1 MGPLSFLRL
10 TSTIMSRGNSTKTM
24 SSKNWQRGRSSS
36 LETRLS
42 RRVLTPNPSQEPTPQ
57 PSTCSPSMNA
67 ELTPELTE
75 TGRSCMKEVLRLSG
89 QKCSNHAGRRS
100 SVSGQRGQRP
110 SFQNG
115 LECAQAKS
123 QETQRHQ
130 RVRKMLQLKKT
141 TKKKKKRRRRKKK
154 RRRNKKFLSLCLTTS

>member
-1 MGPLSFLRL
+1 M
-10 TSTIMSRGNSTKTM
+10 IMSRGNSTKTM

-36 LETRLS
+36 LETRPL
-42 RRVLTPNPSQEPTPQ
+42 RRVLTPNPSQKPTPQ

-67 ELTPELTE
+67 ELTPELMG
-75 TGRSCMKEVLRLSG
+75 TGRSCMKEALRLSG

-100 SVSGQRGQRP
+100 SVNGQRGQRP

-130 RVRKMLQLKKT
+130 RVRKMLQLKKRLKKT
-141 TKKKKKRRRRKKK
+141 TKKKKKRRRRKK
-154 RRRNKKFLSLCLTTS
+154 